1 MLLAFGVLLR
11 WKLLYMLSR
20 IVCLF
25 LRFGIYWDEILILM
39 APLVL
44 MQLVGCWLLGML
56 FLVVNI
62 LSWLLFSSYYGIPII
77 LLFLEVLP
85 LEQIV

>member
-56 FLVVNI
+56 YTFSPGYCSLVI
-62 LSWLLFSSYYGIPII
+62 MEYP
-77 LLFLEVLP
+77 
-85 LEQIV
+85 